1 MIEELVISYGQ
12 ALFYIGDMIKEAG
25 RVFFCIDGITRFM
38 CVSGRLSYAERELAA
53 SPPTFTSKKE
63 AKDEMVHLFQDR
75 GFFYLTGIAL
85 LMQFVYK
92 QGHLLPF
99 DLFQAFLAS
108 SGIQALFY
116 LINRKSA
123 GLKTGLV
130 IGVSFIFL
138 FSKRNVKIK
147 MEFHPHEDEK

>member
-1 MIEELVISYGQ
+1 MFSSVLMVLL
-12 ALFYIGDMIKEAG
+12 ALCVLAAG
-25 RVFFCIDGITRFM
+25 FLT
-38 CVSGRLSYAERELAA
+38 LKRELAA

-63 AKDEMVHLFQDR
+63 AKDEMVHFHLFQDR

-138 FSKRNVKIK
+138 F
-147 MEFHPHEDEK
+147 F

>member
-38 CVSGRLSYAERELAA
+38 CVSGRLSYAEKRACSEYAHVHLE
-53 SPPTFTSKKE
+53 KE

-99 DLFQAFLAS
+99 DFFQAFLAS

-138 FSKRNVKIK
+138 LF
-147 MEFHPHEDEK
+147 

>member
-1 MIEELVISYGQ
+1 MFSSVLMVLLTLCVL
-12 ALFYIGDMIKEAG
+12 AAG
-25 RVFFCIDGITRFM
+25 FLTLKRG
-38 CVSGRLSYAERELAA
+38 LAA

-85 LMQFVYK
+85 LMLFVYK

-99 DLFQAFLAS
+99 DFFQAFLAS

-138 FSKRNVKIK
+138 F
-147 MEFHPHEDEK
+147 F